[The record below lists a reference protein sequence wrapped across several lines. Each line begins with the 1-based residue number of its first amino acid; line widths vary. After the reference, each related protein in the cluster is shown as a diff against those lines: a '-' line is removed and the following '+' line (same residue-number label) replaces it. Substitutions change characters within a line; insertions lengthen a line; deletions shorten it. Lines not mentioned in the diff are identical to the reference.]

1 MTNLQ
6 SAFNP
11 VAGASAS
18 ADRQRTACGS
28 KIRQKGF
35 SHIFRPLL
43 IEYSLRFPGKA
54 GARAVPKKNVLQLIS
69 VSGLFFCFMI
79 VYSFSTL
86 GDSFIE
92 ESHMVMVHEFG
103 DQEVQPNIRP

>member
-1 MTNLQ
+1 MKNLQ
-6 SAFNP
+6 SALKP
-11 VAGASAS
+11 LVGASAS

-54 GARAVPKKNVLQLIS
+54 GARAVPKKECLAI
-69 VSGLFFCFMI
+69 
-79 VYSFSTL
+79 
-86 GDSFIE
+86 D
-92 ESHMVMVHEFG
+92 FG
-103 DQEVQPNIRP
+103 QWTIFLAS